1 MMTIQFRLLLFLA
14 LPVLLVATTLS
25 STAPAEDEDQPLLRD
40 GDRVVL
46 LGGTFVERMQ
56 TYGYVETVL
65 TALHPDK
72 DITFRNLGWSGD
84 EVSGIAR
91 AVFGKT
97 DDGFKRL
104 MDDLVEAN
112 PTVILVAYGA
122 NEAYRGP
129 EQVEQFTAGLSRL
142 LDRLGETPARL
153 VLVTPLRHENPGPP
167 LPPPAEYN
175 QSVAVYRDAILETAE
190 DHKLPVLDMYSLI
203 SGDDASPAAID
214 RLTENGLHLTGYG
227 YWRAAIH
234 IAREL
239 GHEPP
244 KWTID
249 LDAAG
254 KPREAAGTKLSDV
267 TATDVGLKFTAH
279 DEALP
284 WPPPPKYS
292 PQEASRLI
300 PPRELRVN
308 GLPGGD
314 YEILIDGRKART
326 AKAAELTRGITLT
339 AGPEFSQVERLR
351 REIGKKNE
359 LYFHRYRPQ
368 NETYLFLFRKHEQG
382 NNAVEIPMF
391 DPLVEQQEALIA
403 KLRRP
408 EKHTYEIKL
417 TRADK

>member
-1 MMTIQFRLLLFLA
+1 MMKHPSWRFFFFSLPLLFLA
-14 LPVLLVATTLS
+14 AMLSLPARG
-25 STAPAEDEDQPLLRD
+25 ADEDAPLLRD

-65 TALHPDK
+65 TALHPEV

-84 EVSGIAR
+84 EVSGVAR

-104 MDDLVEAN
+104 IDDLTEAK

-129 EQVEQFTAGLSRL
+129 EQVEPFTTGLNRL
-142 LDRLGETPARL
+142 LDRLGDTSARL
-153 VLVTPLRHENPGPP
+153 LLVTPLRHENPGPP

-175 QSVAVYRDAILETAE
+175 QSVAVYRDAVIETAE
-190 DHKLPVLDMYSLI
+190 DRNLPVLDMYSLI
-203 SGDDASPAAID
+203 SSDDPSPAAID

-227 YWRAAIH
+227 YWRAALH
-234 IAREL
+234 IVKEL
-239 GHEPP
+239 DLEPP
-244 KWTID
+244 KWTVE

-254 KPREAAGTKLSDV
+254 KPREVAGTKLSGVMD
-267 TATDVGLKFTAH
+267 TGAGLKFTAS
-279 DEALP
+279 DATLP
-284 WPPPPKYS
+284 FPPPPKYS
-292 PQEASRLI
+292 PEAASRLT
-300 PPRELRVN
+300 PPRELRIT
-308 GLPGGD
+308 GLAAGD
-314 YEILIDGRKART
+314 YDVLIDGRQALSADSDELARGV
-326 AKAAELTRGITLT
+326 AIK

-408 EKHTYEIKL
+408 EKHTYEIKII
-417 TRADK
+417 RADK